1 MAYRLRYAAWVDWIG
16 PGTGSMSDPVGPLS
30 GPVGGSGLAQTKA
43 LFNTQ
48 NFAGTNL
55 QGTGAGGI
63 IQAADITTLTN
74 AMAADIAAQMNAQ
87 PTLGQIQG
95 FASGGG

>member
-1 MAYRLRYAAWVDWIG
+1 MAYRIRYAAWVDWIG
-16 PGTGSMSDPVGPLS
+16 PGSSVMTDPVGPLS
-30 GPVGGSGLAQTKA
+30 GPVGGSGNAQTKA
-43 LFNTQ
+43 FFNTQ
-48 NFAGTNL
+48 NFANTNI

-74 AMAADIAAQMNAQ
+74 AIAADISAQMNAQ
-87 PTLGQIQG
+87 PALGQLQG